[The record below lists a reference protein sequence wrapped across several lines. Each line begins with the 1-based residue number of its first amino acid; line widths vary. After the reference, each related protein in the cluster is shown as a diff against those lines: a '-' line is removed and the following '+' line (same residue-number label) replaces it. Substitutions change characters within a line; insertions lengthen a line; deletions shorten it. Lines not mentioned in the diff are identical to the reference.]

1 MKPNNTNNFKELNDS
16 NLQKNSFEVPD
27 NYFNNIEDIVFAK
40 LKAEVLYK
48 NDTPEIP
55 NDYFDEIDSTILKKI
70 TPKNK
75 VISLR
80 NRIIKIGAPIAI
92 AASILFAV
100 ILTNN
105 SQAVTFD
112 SLSTADLDY
121 WIEQEII
128 NDTEIAIIFN
138 ENELSDIYLETN
150 ASEDEIFNYLK
161 NNEIENLIYE
171 N

>member
-1 MKPNNTNNFKELNDS
+1 MKPNKTNNFKELNDS